1 METNQKTDKI
11 INVSI
16 LLIYLFI
23 QVFLA
28 FHHEAWRDESQAWII
43 AKNSSCVD
51 ILALCSSEG
60 HPCLWFFFL
69 KLCQLFGL
77 SFYHI
82 SLMSTFIMTIQSID
96 IQEKRFGFEP
106 EITAKIAARKV
117 RFLEVPI
124 SYNPRTKGEGKKIGC
139 RDGIRAM
146 YCIWRYRS

>member
-82 SLMSTFIMTIQSID
+82 SLMSTFIMTIAAGLFLWKSPFQTFTKVCLLLSPI
-96 IQEKRFGFEP
+96 FF
-106 EITAKIAARKV
+106 ITI
-117 RFLEVPI
+117 P
-124 SYNPRTKGEGKKIGC
+124 
-139 RDGIRAM
+139 
-146 YCIWRYRS
+146 